1 MMMMAYDSFKPEIW
15 EKSIQEALEKQMVMG
30 SLVHKEFQGN
40 IKEMGDRVNIINVGN
55 VIVRDYTRGQ
65 SLTIDTLTD
74 SLSTLLI
81 DQQKYFAFRVD
92 DMDQAQGNTSIME
105 AYTNRAATAIKEVID
120 TRLYGHYTE
129 VASGNVIGSTTPIA
143 LTATNI
149 YDQITTLAELL
160 DANNVPAE
168 GRSLVISPRAKTLL
182 LRSSSF
188 NRATAGGDEI
198 VRQGRVGYVAG
209 FEVFVSTNIPTLAGN
224 VIPLLAFHKEFV
236 TFASQVN
243 KTEVVR
249 PANEFSSVMRGL
261 YLYGSRVLRPEAGA
275 VLRVTIA

>member
-1 MMMMAYDSFKPEIW
+1 
-15 EKSIQEALEKQMVMG
+15 MVMG

-40 IKEMGDRVNIINVGN
+40 IKEMGDRVNIINMGN

-92 DMDQAQGNTSIME
+92 DMDQAHGNTSIME

-168 GRSLVISPRAKTLL
+168 GRALVIPPKAKTLL
-182 LRSSSF
+182 LRSSSS

-209 FEVFVSTNIPTLAGN
+209 FEVFVSTNIPTLSGG

-236 TFASQVN
+236 TYASQVN

-249 PANEFSSVMRGL
+249 PASEFSSVMRGL

-275 VLRVTIA
+275 VLRVTMA